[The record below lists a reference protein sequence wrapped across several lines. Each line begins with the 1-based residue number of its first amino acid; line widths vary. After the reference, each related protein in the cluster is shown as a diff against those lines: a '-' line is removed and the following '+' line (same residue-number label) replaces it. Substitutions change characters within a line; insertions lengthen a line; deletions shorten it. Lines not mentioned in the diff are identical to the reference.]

1 MAKKQ
6 ETKIEVEEPQIE
18 EIVVE
23 TAPVV
28 EQPKTRERVKPKDEW
43 EIKDRIY
50 LLKDGKKP
58 LSRSIKSAN
67 IYYFDEEKGY
77 ERELKYCQNQKTPFV
92 DEMKGD
98 QRLEHI
104 VFRSGSL
111 FVEKE
116 KTTLQ
121 KLLSLYH
128 PHRDQIYEEYKPA
141 KLAEDEID
149 ILEMQVD
156 ALTAA
161 RNIDIDMAEAIMR
174 VEKGYE
180 REIKYCENQRTP
192 FVDEMKGDQRLSH
205 IIFRSGALFVPKN
218 KTVLQK
224 MLSLYHPHKDKIY
237 YEWQPA
243 KKAADQIEV
252 LNLEVDALVA
262 ARSVEIDMAEAI
274 MRAEVGS
281 KVDTLS
287 SKELRRDLLVFAKKN
302 PKLFLELADDE
313 NVMLRNFGIKA
324 VEDGILRLSSDQRN
338 FLWGSNGRKLM
349 VIPFDEHPYT
359 ALAHWFKTDEGMEIY
374 SNIEKRLNQ

>member
-6 ETKIEVEEPQIE
+6 ETKKVEVEKPQIE
-18 EIVVE
+18 ETVVE
-23 TAPVV
+23 TAPIV
-28 EQPKTRERVKPKDEW
+28 EQPKARERKKPSNEW
-43 EIKDRIY
+43 EIKDRMY
-50 LLKDGKKP
+50 LLKGGKKP
-58 LSRSIKSAN
+58 LSRSIKSAGVF
-67 IYYFDEEKGY
+67 YFDKEKGY
-77 ERELKYCQNQKTPFV
+77 ERELKYCQNQRTPFV

-128 PHRDQIYEEYKPA
+128 PHKGILYEEYIPSA
-141 KLAEDEID
+141 IAEEEID
-149 ILEMQVD
+149 VLEMQVD
-156 ALTAA
+156 ALMAA
-161 RNIDIDMAEAIMR
+161 KNIDIDMAEAIMR
-174 VEKGYE
+174 VEKGS
-180 REIKYCENQRTP
+180 N
-192 FVDEMKGDQRLSH
+192 VS
-205 IIFRSGALFVPKN
+205 
-218 KTVLQK
+218 K
-224 MLSLYHPHKDKIY
+224 M
-237 YEWQPA
+237 
-243 KKAADQIEV
+243 
-252 LNLEVDALVA
+252 
-262 ARSVEIDMAEAI
+262 
-274 MRAEVGS
+274 
-281 KVDTLS
+281 S
-287 SKELRRDLLVFAKKN
+287 SKELRRDLLVFARNN

-324 VEDGILRLSSDQRN
+324 VESGILRLSSDQRN